1 MAERES
7 PETSPAAAVAAN
19 PYGEREAVAAARAA
33 SEPAWLVDRRIEGA
47 RAFAATA
54 MPTPALRP
62 WRYTDVSS
70 LSIED
75 HAPSPAELSVRA
87 DLPQGAYAGTIAGA
101 LDSRGEVVRAH
112 LGSLVASTEGRF
124 VAANAARWN
133 AGVLVHLPRGSTV
146 ERPIVIELS
155 APGGA
160 AGPSAALLPRILV
173 VAEERAEATIVLRLR
188 SGEAPLLV
196 PAVAEAV
203 LGDHAVVR
211 LLLDGGWGARTRE
224 FTTLRSRLARGATA
238 ELATVAMGGCIV
250 KQTLE
255 SLLEGEGAHSD
266 FRGVALGDGDQHFD
280 FVTLQDHLGPRT
292 TSNVEIKAA
301 LAGASRSIYYGVTRV
316 EETAAGA
323 AAEQE
328 NRNLLLSRRA
338 KADSD
343 PVLEILTSE
352 VIRCGHGATVGPV
365 DREALF
371 YLQSR
376 GLDERTA
383 LKLLVAGFF
392 DPVARRIPLEG
403 LAEELSRAV
412 YAKLEAA
419 DLS

>member
-1 MAERES
+1 MAKGELQGIS
-7 PETSPAAAVAAN
+7 GQATLAAD
-19 PYGEREAVAAARAA
+19 PYGERDVVHAARGD
-33 SEPAWLVDRRIEGA
+33 SEPPWLIDRRAEGA

-70 LSIED
+70 LAIED
-75 HAPSPAELSVRA
+75 HALHPPALRVEA
-87 DLPQGAYAGTIAGA
+87 DLPPGAYAGTIAEA
-101 LDSRGEVVRAH
+101 LDSRAEVVRSH

-133 AGVLVHLPRGSTV
+133 AGVLVHLPRGSAV
-146 ERPIVIELS
+146 ERPIVVEVTAADVPAG
-155 APGGA
+155 AP
-160 AGPSAALLPRILV
+160 SALLPRILV
-173 VAEERAEATIVLRLR
+173 VAEERSEATIVVRLR
-188 SGEAPLLV
+188 SGDGPLLV
-196 PAVAEAV
+196 PAVAEISCA
-203 LGDHAVVR
+203 DHALVR
-211 LLLDGGWGARTRE
+211 LLLDGGWGAQTRE
-224 FTTLRSRLARGATA
+224 FTTLRARLGRSATLEVA
-238 ELATVAMGGCIV
+238 TLAIGGRLV

-255 SLLEGEGAHSD
+255 SLLEGEGAHSE

-301 LAGASRSIYYGVTRV
+301 LAGSSRSVYYGITRV

-328 NRNLLLSRRA
+328 NRNLLLSRHA

-365 DREALF
+365 DQEALF

-383 LKLLVAGFF
+383 LQFLVAGFF

-403 LAEELSRAV
+403 LGDELAAAV
-412 YAKLEAA
+412 HAKLASA